1 MKFKIGDKVRLTRN
15 AIEESVRK
23 NWCVNYSAVIGW
35 EVIKTNETQSFI
47 STDEQ
52 GYPLLNQDLELV
64 PEEPEFKYWEEI
76 EVGDED
82 WRRRKRIFLLKI
94 PWNVID
100 PYVVVERGSNERFQ
114 FGESHDVEVWR
125 YARKVPTQLT
135 RKEVAE
141 KFWVSENFVLVD

>member
-1 MKFKIGDKVRLTRN
+1 MKFKVWDKVRVTREWLAKQADSSFVKSYEVSWWTIKKIAWD
-15 AIEESVRK
+15 AIYCPNNEYRYEEE
-23 NWCVNYSAVIGW
+23 A
-35 EVIKTNETQSFI
+35 
-47 STDEQ
+47 
-52 GYPLLNQDLELV
+52 LELV

-100 PYVVVERGSNERFQ
+100 PYVVVEYGDNERFQ
-114 FGESHDVEVWR
+114 LGESHDVEVWR
-125 YARKVPTQLT
+125 YARKAPVQLT

-141 KFWVSENFVLVD
+141 KFWVSEDFVLVD

>member
-1 MKFKIGDKVRLTRN
+1 MKFKVWDKVRVTREGLAKQADSSFVKSYEVSWWTIKKIAWD
-15 AIEESVRK
+15 AIYCPNNEYRYEEE
-23 NWCVNYSAVIGW
+23 A
-35 EVIKTNETQSFI
+35 
-47 STDEQ
+47 
-52 GYPLLNQDLELV
+52 LELV

-125 YARKVPTQLT
+125 YARKPRPSLT
-135 RKEVAE
+135 CKEIAE
-141 KFWVSENFVLVD
+141 KFWLAEDFILVD